1 MKDYFH
7 QLNQLRNEII
17 TEIVNQVEEFPFS
30 TIDLIMEVELNNNTK
45 TKIISI
51 TEDDDDDIVFLLD
64 KNNEIIHLDML
75 EIYSLVF
82 VYEKIT
88 DKIDSFTNKIK
99 EETEKVKNHN
109 PLVENRMYYL
119 PLSYFN
125 ETLSGA
131 EFSSLA
137 LQYGKVMSMTNFVRE
152 FNKIGEISPS
162 VGKIKYLPFSTTFV
176 ECCPHCEN
184 EVVLETKFEKQ
195 ICPIC
200 GKKILPC
207 SLCYR
212 CQDICPLADKK

>member
-7 QLNQLRNEII
+7 QLNQLRSEII
-17 TEIVNQVEEFPFS
+17 TEIVNQVEEFPLS
-30 TIDLIMEVELNNNTK
+30 TIDLIMEVELNNNTN

-51 TEDDDDDIVFLLD
+51 TENDDMVFLLD
-64 KNNEIIHLDML
+64 KNNEIVHLDML
-75 EIYSLVF
+75 ELYSLSF
-82 VYEKIT
+82 VYEKLMG
-88 DKIDSFTNKIK
+88 KIDSLTNKIN
-99 EETEKVKNHN
+99 EEKEKVKNHN
-109 PLVENRMYYL
+109 PLFENRMCYL

-152 FNKIGEISPS
+152 FNKMGEISPS
-162 VGKIKYLPFSTTFV
+162 AGKIKYLPFSTTFV
-176 ECCPHCEN
+176 ECCPNCEN

-212 CQDICPLADKK
+212 CQDICPLTDKK